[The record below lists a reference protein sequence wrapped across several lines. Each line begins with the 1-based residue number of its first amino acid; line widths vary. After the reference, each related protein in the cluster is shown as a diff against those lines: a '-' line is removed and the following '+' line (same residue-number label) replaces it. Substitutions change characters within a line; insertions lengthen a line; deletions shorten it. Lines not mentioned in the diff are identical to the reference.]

1 MTFPHNN
8 EARNEI
14 IKVYSTNELTEIA
27 NNGCVTGVA
36 THHIYYKDTIS
47 FFDKYEAEILS
58 EITDILGVDTL
69 VSIFKEHDAC
79 YDAYRNDC
87 TWTFIELVAMDVV
100 NELEQI
106 AEDEEKQ
113 IIEYMKP
120 IDGINPAQSMNL
132 DRYSQV

>member
-8 EARNEI
+8 EARDEI

-27 NNGCVTGVA
+27 NNGCVTGAA

-100 NELEQI
+100 TEM
-106 AEDEEKQ
+106 EK
-113 IIEYMKP
+113 IEYEQNALIESYMQP
-120 IDGINPAQSMNL
+120 VHA
-132 DRYSQV
+132 